1 MEGVMAEP
9 RREGA
14 HAAKETQ
21 RRGDDNR
28 THVEKDRNREGI
40 AQAAQHR
47 TKRFSEIAREGVRQ
61 TADASA
67 AAAARSGSA
76 MADCAQEITAAWARY
91 AEEVMRH
98 SSEAS
103 RALLRSRTFSEILEV
118 QAQLLRD
125 NMQAFLDHSVKVAEA
140 ASRMAARP
148 FEALRETSS
157 DEIRR

>member
-1 MEGVMAEP
+1 MEGLMAES

-14 HAAKETQ
+14 HALKETQ
-21 RRGDDNR
+21 QRGDDSRINS
-28 THVEKDRNREGI
+28 ESDRNQEGI
-40 AQAAQHR
+40 TKAAQR
-47 TKRFSEIAREGVRQ
+47 QSERFSEIAREGVRQ

-67 AAAARSGSA
+67 AAATRSGSA

-103 RALLRSRTFSEILEV
+103 RALLRSRTFSEVLEIH
-118 QAQLLRD
+118 AQLMRE
-125 NMQAFLDHSVKVAEA
+125 NIQAFLDQSVKVAEA

-148 FEALRETSS
+148 FEEMRKTASDDLR
-157 DEIRR
+157 R